1 MVQETQRLRAIDR
14 LRESLGLGPKSVKKS
29 YPNVPRMG
37 GNTEAQ
43 RVGAAQQEAS
53 DTEDK
58 ASSDRWN
65 VINPF
70 SSTDIEDATESG
82 IKSDKARE
90 ALDTA
95 KKQAG
100 YKKGGKIDFSQIIR
114 NRKTGVLSMKKSTG
128 GMVRGTGCAERGKGK
143 GTVY

>member
-1 MVQETQRLRAIDR
+1 MVQASERGRAMDR
-14 LRESLGLGPKSVKKS
+14 LREWAGVGPKEVKKS

-43 RVGAAQQEAS
+43 RVGAAQQDAS
-53 DTEDK
+53 DAADK
-58 ASSDRWN
+58 AFSDRLN

-82 IKSDKARE
+82 IKSDKAAK

-100 YKKGGKIDFSQIIR
+100 YKRGG
-114 NRKTGVLSMKKSTG
+114 VVKKSMG
-128 GMVRGTGCAERGKGK
+128 GTVRGTGCAERGKGK